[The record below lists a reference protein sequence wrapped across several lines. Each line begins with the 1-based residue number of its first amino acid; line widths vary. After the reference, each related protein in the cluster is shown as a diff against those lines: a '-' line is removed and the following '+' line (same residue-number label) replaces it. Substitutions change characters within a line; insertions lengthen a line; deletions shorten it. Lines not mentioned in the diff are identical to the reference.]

1 MANQDDDRR
10 KSTTLTEDL
19 PVQCE
24 LFPED
29 THRDNQKLM
38 AHPFAGF
45 SKDLEEITYQRQF
58 SDGREVMVHVSSGVF
73 GMATIHD
80 FDIVLYVISVIQE
93 AMNRGEEPPRTV
105 TFTPRQFLTWTGR
118 STGGRAYDNLYQALE
133 RLASTSVKTTVSE
146 GGSRRENME
155 PWLAWNIRLREDGET
170 LRRNDQIT
178 IRLNSWL
185 WTSVAEHEFVLAI
198 DQSYFNLRSAYDRF
212 LYRVFRKSVGQ
223 DRFWGWKMRTL
234 YKKAGTDVR
243 FSHFAYKVRECSRE
257 DRLPRYRLSVLEEN
271 GGSEWVRAY
280 DRDFWQK
287 CLDGELDPPPKP
299 WEIGH

>member
-1 MANQDDDRR
+1 MENQEDDRR

-24 LFPED
+24 MFPED

-58 SDGREVMVHVSSGVF
+58 SGGREVMVHVSSGVF

-118 STGGRAYDNLYQALE
+118 STGGRAYDNLYHALE

-198 DQSYFNLRSAYDRF
+198 DQSYFNLRSSYDRF

-257 DRLPRYRLSVLEEN
+257 DRLPRYRLSVLEES

-280 DRDFWQK
+280 DRDYWQK
-287 CLDGELDPPPKP
+287 CLDGESDPPPKP

>member
-80 FDIVLYVISVIQE
+80 FDVVLYVISVIQE

-118 STGGRAYDNLYQALE
+118 STGGRAYDNLYHALE

>member
-1 MANQDDDRR
+1 MENQDDDRR

-198 DQSYFNLRSAYDRF
+198 DQSYFNLRSSYDRF

-287 CLDGELDPPPKP
+287 CLDGDLDPPPKP